1 MDRNQLVIT
10 IAAALFLAFAL
21 GWLVGLIWARLGRR
35 TGPAAIDALTRQ
47 LAEQRMAYEDL
58 RSEAA
63 AHHATLS
70 DALAA
75 RKADI
80 ARLEQALGDARLEVD
95 TLRAYIDRQTG

>member
-35 TGPAAIDALTRQ
+35 TGPAAMEALTRQ
-47 LAEQRMAYEDL
+47 LAEHRTAYEDL
-58 RSEAA
+58 RREAA
-63 AHHATLS
+63 AHHGTLS
-70 DALAA
+70 DALTA

-80 ARLEQALGDARLEVD
+80 ASLEQALDDARLEIA
-95 TLRAYIDRQTG
+95 TLRAYIDRQMS